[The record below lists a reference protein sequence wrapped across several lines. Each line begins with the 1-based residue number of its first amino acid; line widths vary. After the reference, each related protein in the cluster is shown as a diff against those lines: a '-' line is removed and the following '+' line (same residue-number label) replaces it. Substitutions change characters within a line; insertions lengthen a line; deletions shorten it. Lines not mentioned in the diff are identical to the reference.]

1 MIKQWHIAATAFTH
15 KNYLS
20 DFGSD
25 FLSPAES
32 SLFISL
38 TSLLKMR
45 RDLPRDLAESG
56 KRFDPNST
64 TKTTAKTSKCQGLS
78 EFMPKSYP
86 TERFKPGIGLKLK

>member
-1 MIKQWHIAATAFTH
+1 M
-15 KNYLS
+15 S

-32 SLFISL
+32 SLFIYL
-38 TSLLKMR
+38 TSLLKIR
-45 RDLPRDLAESG
+45 RDLPRDRAESG

-78 EFMPKSYP
+78 EFIPKSYP
-86 TERFKPGIGLKLK
+86 THRFKPGIEPKVIEQTHAIH